1 MATSQTDFIHNR
13 YVVSECTL
21 NLHYV
26 GYFVSAE
33 KIILVL
39 HFLYIFFKIKIKNKN
54 KNKNSKLQV
63 FN

>member
-33 KIILVL
+33 KIIKD
-39 HFLYIFFKIKIKNKN
+39 ISSKKIEKSSFFIY
-54 KNKNSKLQV
+54 
-63 FN
+63 FF

>member
-33 KIILVL
+33 KIIL
-39 HFLYIFFKIKIKNKN
+39 HFLFIFFYIKIKNKN
-54 KNKNSKLQV
+54 KKKII
-63 FN
+63 FFI